1 VSSLEALLERSRKPG
16 AYVERRR
23 FTLSREKAVE
33 KQRAYALRNETQYIL
48 ELVQAAVLAGA
59 SFIAIDIKPA
69 TILVAFIGGRL
80 IQEVELQSILDYL
93 FADRGDPKL
102 RHLVQLAIGINALLQ
117 RRPRVIRMESGDGEN
132 AVRLELDIKGN
143 GEIGQ
148 PAEPI
153 SGTYMLMERDLGFWE
168 SLKRAPAVT
177 EEEKLVAI
185 ACSHTPVPIIING
198 KAPFGYTAKRE
209 IKLFGI
215 AKQHFFDRD
224 GIRGVLAVDER
235 VGVTPRFK
243 VVIGGCVIVEMELP
257 ELGTVP
263 MTNGSRGMFFGVVA
277 DDRLRKTADQADI
290 VRDARLTRVLRVL
303 QEEARA
309 FALNAY
315 GVVAKQ
321 ILIPPAPEGEDTDQD
336 TAEPAMA
343 PLGDSLLCLGPLESV
358 PLAMLEEAPEVP
370 VYWVDPLDQGRL
382 ALVADPAVFPFTVLI
397 LEEPEL
403 RSLLAAIPSLSI
415 QRLSSAADVAFVGRE
430 VGRDEVRD
438 ASGVSVTLK
447 VSELGLEGT
456 LRLTAHGDQ
465 RLPPWGSSGQV
476 PLCIAQGELAQVL
489 TALSLPFKG
498 VSAHLSLQSE
508 VDPDQL
514 EWLGTLTR
522 VVQSELWRLVLA
534 CPENPLWSRELC
546 AGLLGAQARP
556 RFERLQDGQLRVHAA
571 LPPEWGEAR
580 SLAQRPLDEAGWTLD
595 RVVALWNGEGASV
608 ASAGLLRDLAPLL
621 ESLGGAHL
629 HGARSRVLF
638 GLSLG
643 AGMERE
649 GLHAWL
655 GMGRV
660 RDPVAR
666 VVFCESRAPLEI
678 PEGWSQ
684 RVGPTPRV
692 RLLWRDQAPVGDV
705 PFQALLE
712 SWQDHSQDDSEGHWP
727 ERLALAQVLGA
738 EVDPELLA
746 SDGQSRRRLSQWVK
760 EPGLRV
766 AAFGG
771 VGLREAFTLQL
782 PIDPLRALEATLG
795 QPLTLRFDD
804 APAVWESLL
813 APAEQGGWLLREP
826 LQIPGVR
833 GWLGLRLPYDG
844 TGGVLVRDPDGA
856 WMAMPELD
864 ARLPCHG
871 LVWITDSRPVLSAS
885 QEELMALCALQM
897 YQRLA
902 EGVRARAF
910 GKHLK
915 DARFYAMRF
924 CWLCAQQG
932 RAHLGTVRLLAGAVV
947 LEGVDGKRWG
957 TLDAWLD
964 APEGSRP
971 DLPIDL
977 PAPES
982 VRVAPGQGMAPEGGL
997 VAVIRSLV
1005 NQVDRGIQMTVQV
1018 TEVASPAAV
1027 VRSGRE
1033 RLHLQLNTRIGVVR
1047 EGLAQE
1053 GIGRELV
1060 AMEAARQIALWG
1072 GENGIG
1078 IGLGELQQ
1086 VLLARKLR
1094 L

>member
-1 VSSLEALLERSRKPG
+1 MSSLEALLERSRKPG

-59 SFIAIDIKPA
+59 SFIAIDIKPE

-80 IQEVELQSILDYL
+80 IQEQELQSILDYL

-117 RRPRVIRMESGDGEN
+117 RKPRVIRMESGDGER
-132 AVRLELDIKGN
+132 AVRLELDTKGN

-153 SGTYMLMERDLGFWE
+153 SGTYMLMERDLSFWE

-209 IKLFGI
+209 VKLFGI
-215 AKQHFFDRD
+215 HKQHFFDRD
-224 GIRGVLAVDER
+224 GVRGVLALDDR
-235 VGVTPRFK
+235 PGATARFD
-243 VVIGGCVIVEMELP
+243 VVIGGCIIVQLELS

-263 MTNGSRGMFFGVVA
+263 MSSGLRGVFYGVVA

-290 VRDARLTRVLRVL
+290 VRDARLTRMLRVL
-303 QEEARA
+303 QEEARL
-309 FALNAY
+309 FAQEAY
-315 GVVAKQ
+315 GLAAKQ
-321 ILIPPAPEGEDTDQD
+321 IPIPAAPEDEDTDED
-336 TAEPAMA
+336 MAEPPAMA
-343 PLGDSLLCLGPLESV
+343 PLGDTLPCLGPVGSV
-358 PLAMLEEAPEVP
+358 SLSTLEEAPEVP
-370 VYWVDPLDQGRL
+370 VFWMDPLDRERL
-382 ALVADPAVFPFTVLI
+382 ASVADPAVFPFSVLI

-403 RSLLAAIPSLSI
+403 RSLLASIPALRI
-415 QRLSSAADVAFVGRE
+415 QRLSSAADVVFVSR
-430 VGRDEVRD
+430 VQVRD
-438 ASGVSVTLK
+438 GSGSSVSFAVD
-447 VSELGLEGT
+447 ELGLRGT
-456 LRLTAHGDQ
+456 LELTAHGEGP
-465 RLPPWGSSGQV
+465 RPPWGGPGQV
-476 PLCIAQGELAQVL
+476 PLCISQGERAQVL
-489 TALSLPFKG
+489 TGLSLPFDG
-498 VSAHLSLQSE
+498 VSARLSVQAQ
-508 VDPDQL
+508 VDPEQL

-522 VVQSELWRLVLA
+522 VVQAELWRLVLA
-534 CPENPLWSRELC
+534 CPAEPAWSRSLC
-546 AGLLGAQARP
+546 AGLLGSQARP
-556 RFERLQDGQLRVHAA
+556 RFERLDDGQVQVHAA
-571 LPPEWGEAR
+571 LPPEWGPAGR
-580 SLAQRPLDEAGWTLD
+580 SLAERPLDAAGWTLE
-595 RVVALWNGEGASV
+595 RVVALWNGGGSQAASDELLGA
-608 ASAGLLRDLAPLL
+608 LAPLL
-621 ESLGGAHL
+621 AALGGARL
-629 HGARSRVLF
+629 HAESSQAQLV
-638 GLSLG
+638 LSLG
-643 AGMERE
+643 AEMDARE
-649 GLHAWL
+649 HYAW
-655 GMGRV
+655 RPVAEV
-660 RDPVAR
+660 REPVAR
-666 VVFCESRAPLEI
+666 VLVCDSAAPL
-678 PEGWSQ
+678 PVPDAWSQ
-684 RVGPTPRV
+684 RVGPTARV
-692 RLLWRDQAPVGDV
+692 RMMWIGEAPSGDA
-705 PFQALLE
+705 PWLALLQAWQTE
-712 SWQDHSQDDSEGHWP
+712 SPADWP
-727 ERLALAQVLGA
+727 QQMALAEALGQSFDPVL
-738 EVDPELLA
+738 VA
-746 SDGQSRRRLSQWVK
+746 SDGRRARSLSQWVSD
-760 EPGLRV
+760 PALRV

-771 VGLREAFTLQL
+771 VDLRESSTLKL
-782 PIDPLRALEATLG
+782 PIDPLRAIEAKLG
-795 QPLTLRFDD
+795 RPLTLRFDD

-813 APAEQGGWLLREP
+813 APPEEGGWLLREP
-826 LQIPGVR
+826 LQIPGLR

-844 TGGVLVRDPDGA
+844 TGGVLVRDPDGG
-856 WMAMPELD
+856 WLAMPEVD

-902 EGVRARAF
+902 EGVRARGF
-910 GKHLK
+910 GAHLE
-915 DARFYAMRF
+915 DARKYAMRF

-947 LEGVDGKRWG
+947 LEGEDGKRWG

-971 DLPIDL
+971 PLPIEL
-977 PAPES
+977 PHTAVKLSPSE
-982 VRVAPGQGMAPEGGL
+982 GMSPEGGL

-1018 TEVASPAAV
+1018 TEVASQAAV
-1027 VRSGRE
+1027 IRSGTD
-1033 RLHLQLNTRIGVVR
+1033 RLHLQLNTKVGVVR
-1047 EGLAQE
+1047 EGLEAE

-1078 IGLGELQQ
+1078 VGLGELQQ